1 MTDHKKLRASGM
13 AAALALTLGLAA
25 CGGEKTDVSK
35 PVEELNTSLKATG
48 VTLGCP
54 KEVDG
59 GAGTDFECTF
69 KGPGGDQ
76 KTTLTIKE
84 QGDDLT
90 VDGKDQKQFQTALE
104 KSLGE

>member
-13 AAALALTLGLAA
+13 AAALALALGLAA

-48 VTLGCP
+48 VTLDCP

-76 KTTLTIKE
+76 KTTLTIKK